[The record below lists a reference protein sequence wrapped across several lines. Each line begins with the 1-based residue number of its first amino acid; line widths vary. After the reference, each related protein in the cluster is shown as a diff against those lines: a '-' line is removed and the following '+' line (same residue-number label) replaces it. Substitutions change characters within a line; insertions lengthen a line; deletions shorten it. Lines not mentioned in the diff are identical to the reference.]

1 MAFVETRSLAPMKRC
16 QRMKDASDFARL
28 RRDGR
33 SRAGK
38 YLVLSTLNDPRATE
52 AEGSPFVAGLI
63 TSKKV
68 GIAVVRNRVR
78 RRLRAIIDQ
87 LSDRLVPGTMLVII
101 ARYTAPKARYQ
112 DLVADLEM
120 LAKRAGILTKL
131 PRTAS

>member
-1 MAFVETRSLAPMKRC
+1 MKNG
-16 QRMKDASDFARL
+16 SDFARL
-28 RRDGR
+28 RREGS
-33 SRAGK
+33 SRAGR
-38 YLVLSTLNDPRATE
+38 YFVLSTLNDPKAT
-52 AEGSPFVAGLI
+52 AAAHTPFLAGLI

-87 LSDRLVPGTMLVII
+87 LSDRIVPGTMLVVIS
-101 ARYTAPKARYQ
+101 RYTAPKARHQ

-131 PRTAS
+131 PSTTS

>member
-1 MAFVETRSLAPMKRC
+1 MKNG
-16 QRMKDASDFARL
+16 SDFARL
-28 RRDGR
+28 RREGR

-38 YLVLSTLNDPRATE
+38 YFVLSTLNDAKATAE
-52 AEGSPFVAGLI
+52 ARTPFLAGLI

-78 RRLRAIIDQ
+78 RQLRAIIDQ
-87 LSDRLVPGTMLVII
+87 LSDRIVPGTMLVVI

-131 PRTAS
+131 PSTTS

>member
-1 MAFVETRSLAPMKRC
+1 MKRC
-16 QRMKDASDFARL
+16 HRMKNGSDFARL
-28 RRDGR
+28 RREGR

-38 YLVLSTLNDPRATE
+38 YFVLSTLNDAKATAE
-52 AEGSPFVAGLI
+52 ARTPFLAGLI

-78 RRLRAIIDQ
+78 RQLRAIIDQ
-87 LSDRLVPGTMLVII
+87 LSDRIVPGTMLVVI

-131 PRTAS
+131 PSTTS